1 MTGILLFSIWQ
12 STFPRQG
19 VNKNMPRIALLY
31 VGCEG
36 QTRKI
41 TETIGLFLT
50 QAGHS
55 TFIAPLT
62 ALTESFCLKSY
73 DGVVIGAS
81 IRYGRHHRSCSRFIT
96 RNARQ
101 LAAMPGCFFSVNLT
115 ARKPER
121 RDPYNNRYL
130 QKFLQQIPWTP
141 DRVDVFAGALLY
153 TRYRWIDQQ
162 MIRLIMTLTG
172 GPTDINKDTEFTDWQ
187 RVKNFARQ
195 LEHDFSATS
204 RPEMS
209 VESVL

>member
-1 MTGILLFSIWQ
+1 MTSKLLFSIWQ

-19 VNKNMPRIALLY
+19 ANKNMPRIALLY

-41 TETIGLFLT
+41 TEVVGRYLT

-55 TFIAPLT
+55 TFVAPLT
-62 ALTESFCLKSY
+62 ALPENFCLKSY
-73 DGVVIGAS
+73 DAVVIGSS
-81 IRYGRHHRSCSRFIT
+81 IRYGRHHRSCGQFIT
-96 RNARQ
+96 RHAQQ
-101 LAAMPGCFFSVNLT
+101 LAAMPGGFFSVNLT

-130 QKFLQQIPWTP
+130 QKFLKQIPWTP

-162 MIRLIMTLTG
+162 MIRLIMKLTG
-172 GPTDINKDTEFTDWQ
+172 GPTDTTEDTEFTDWK
-187 RVKNFARQ
+187 RVREFASQ
-195 LEHDFSATS
+195 LDQDVGKARLS
-204 RPEMS
+204 REYR
-209 VESVL
+209 LNQG